1 MRARAPPRP
10 PRRPSSRIPPHPS
23 SHAPLPILP
32 RRYQQDLELHKR
44 VLAWQQRIEPLLAHE
59 TTRHEFEIKYYQAGL
74 LESFSGVETSQK
86 KKRAKHDGSAD
97 ADVLP
102 FGEVAGAPEQFEV
115 CRNFLAALMLVNE
128 GNLAIHTE
136 GNVDDGNLTFDLT
149 CLHKELKTF
158 DCEGALEQG
167 A

>member
-1 MRARAPPRP
+1 
-10 PRRPSSRIPPHPS
+10 
-23 SHAPLPILP
+23 
-32 RRYQQDLELHKR
+32 

-128 GNLAIHTE
+128 GNFAIHTE

-158 DCEGALEQG
+158 DCEGALE
-167 A
+167 

>member
-1 MRARAPPRP
+1 MRAPPRLVT
-10 PRRPSSRIPPHPS
+10 PRRPHPGSHHTPHLTRRSPI
-23 SHAPLPILP
+23 PLPLG
-32 RRYQQDLELHKR
+32 RYQQDLELHKR

-128 GNLAIHTE
+128 GNFAIHTE

-158 DCEGALEQG
+158 DCEGALE
-167 A
+167 